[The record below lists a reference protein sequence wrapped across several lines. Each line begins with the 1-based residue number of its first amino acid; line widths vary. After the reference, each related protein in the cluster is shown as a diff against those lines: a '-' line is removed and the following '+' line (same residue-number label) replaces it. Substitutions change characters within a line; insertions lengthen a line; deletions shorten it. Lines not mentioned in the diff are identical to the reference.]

1 LALGVEKMAGRLPR
15 FNPLELFKG
24 ALVQGQRQ
32 IGKAASDI
40 RSVSDELGRA
50 GSGQPFSE
58 KERQPALGVAP
69 PVHAAPSEK
78 TSQAENIATAC
89 IPCCLGHFSTS
100 SGLLNECVRFKDD
113 GITSNEVL
121 DRVAK
126 VLAEQNALERV
137 DLTPEMI
144 AQSPEWEREMAE
156 RALKQS
162 RSLRHKLE
170 NLQSMADI
178 EQAAA
183 ETAAFYRKLNREW
196 FQKRLTRRSGKAGV
210 TAENVSEEPD

>member
-1 LALGVEKMAGRLPR
+1 MAGRLPR

-40 RSVSDELGRA
+40 RSVADELGHA
-50 GSGQPFSE
+50 GTGKPLQF
-58 KERQPALGVAP
+58 P
-69 PVHAAPSEK
+69 PSVPSPSQSKLPSEEPSE
-78 TSQAENIATAC
+78 TQEIATAC
-89 IPCCLGHFSTS
+89 LPCCLGHFSTS

-113 GITSNEVL
+113 GITSNEIL

-196 FQKRLTRRSGKAGV
+196 FQKRLTRRAGKASV
-210 TAENVSEEPD
+210 TAENVSEEPS

>member
-1 LALGVEKMAGRLPR
+1 MALGVEKMAGRLPR

-40 RSVSDELGRA
+40 RSVADELGTA
-50 GSGQPFSE
+50 GSRQ
-58 KERQPALGVAP
+58 RQPLQSP
-69 PVHAAPSEK
+69 PSVPGPSKSKLPSEEPSE
-78 TSQAENIATAC
+78 TQEIATAC
-89 IPCCLGHFSTS
+89 LPCCLGHFSTS

-113 GITSNEVL
+113 GITSNEIL

-183 ETAAFYRKLNREW
+183 ETATFYRKLNREW
-196 FQKRLTRRSGKAGV
+196 FQKRLTRRADKAGV
-210 TAENVSEEPD
+210 TVENVSEEPA

>member
-1 LALGVEKMAGRLPR
+1 
-15 FNPLELFKG
+15 
-24 ALVQGQRQ
+24 
-32 IGKAASDI
+32 
-40 RSVSDELGRA
+40 
-50 GSGQPFSE
+50 
-58 KERQPALGVAP
+58 
-69 PVHAAPSEK
+69 
-78 TSQAENIATAC
+78 
-89 IPCCLGHFSTS
+89 
-100 SGLLNECVRFKDD
+100 
-113 GITSNEVL
+113 
-121 DRVAK
+121 
-126 VLAEQNALERV
+126 
-137 DLTPEMI
+137 
-144 AQSPEWEREMAE
+144 MAE

>member
-1 LALGVEKMAGRLPR
+1 MAGRLPR
-15 FNPLELFKG
+15 FNPLGLFKD

-40 RSVSDELGRA
+40 RSVADELGRA
-50 GSGQPFSE
+50 GSGQSVSQE
-58 KERQPALGVAP
+58 KERQPSLGVAP
-69 PVHAAPSEK
+69 PAHAAPSEK

-89 IPCCLGHFSTS
+89 VPCALGHFSTS

-156 RALKQS
+156 RALKES

-170 NLQSMADI
+170 GLQSMDDI
-178 EQAAA
+178 EAAAA
-183 ETAAFYRKLNREW
+183 ETATFYRKLNREW
-196 FQKRLTRRSGKAGV
+196 YQKRLTRRASKADV
-210 TAENVSEEPD
+210 TAENVSEVVTGQKL